1 MKRKDGPKAKATA
14 RGKAKTSKGRAA
26 RKAHK
31 ARMAYKKALRA
42 VVLDLFMPAVESVAA
57 EFVQYGPKEAV
68 SRIEKQE
75 AETMARIQKEM
86 AEAERGEQ

>member
-26 RKAHK
+26 RKARK

-57 EFVQYGPKEAV
+57 EFVQLGPEKAV
-68 SRIEKQE
+68 EKIEK
-75 AETMARIQKEM
+75 ET
-86 AEAERGEQ
+86 AEALRAE